1 MKRIY
6 CTQVLAVFILFVS
19 CKKAVSDLPVPTQ
32 TGANTFGCKVD
43 GQFWVPAGFGIV
55 PTSPILEARYLPGWD
70 IIINAR
76 NFSSSPTE
84 SEFEIHLKSVKTA
97 GLYLL
102 NSNTDKY
109 PSQTGNY
116 AYYVLRKI
124 LPLNEWITDTQYTGQ
139 VEVTKTDTLNKIISG
154 TFQFTA
160 TNLYNTPQ
168 PISVT
173 EGRFDVRIQ

>member
-1 MKRIY
+1 MKRI
-6 CTQVLAVFILFVS
+6 CSGLALAALILFVS
-19 CKKAVSDLPVPTQ
+19 CNKTVSELPFPTE

-43 GQFWVPAGFGIV
+43 GQFWVPAGFGIT

-97 GLYLL
+97 GVYLL
-102 NSNTDKY
+102 NSNTAKY

-116 AYYVLRKI
+116 GYYVLRKI
-124 LPLNEWITDTQYTGQ
+124 TPLNEWITNTQFTGL
-139 VEVTKTDTLNKIISG
+139 VVVTKTDTLNNIFSG

-168 PISVT
+168 PIIIT
-173 EGRFDVRIQ
+173 EGRFDVKIQ